1 MMKGYITVFL
11 AMVLSILTG
20 FLLFLT
26 GSAILN
32 GWKVRTELATDL
44 GMNSALGEYQITLY
58 ERYGLLYVDTS
69 YEEKAPSLSGLEER
83 LVFYISRNLNQGE
96 KAPFGGM
103 DLKEVQV
110 EAAVSAAADDG
121 RSMKR
126 QAVMYAKDC
135 ALEDDAEI
143 LAYLSKD
150 EAFRGENLF
159 YAWQSLMAQINEME
173 LPVILND
180 EGEWEEVVLDNP
192 ADGVFS
198 MHDSDI
204 LYLAGVDIGGIP
216 IGQIDSGDYISKRN
230 RSEDVRLWA
239 VEIPETDT
247 RTFLVYLYDKFGNYR
262 NVQARS
268 VLQYQLEYVAK
279 GKTSDYENIKA
290 VAKELLLWRFA
301 VNVECIFGD
310 NGLYEEA
317 AGVAGQLLAVQLNPA
332 FREPMIRSIL
342 YACAYLEAVGEVKC
356 LLEGGS
362 VPFDKGSASVRIEQ
376 VLTKEIP
383 HIKGSSGCS
392 YEQYLARMIYRLPE
406 GVRNN
411 RCMDIMEMDIRNLTG
426 NNWFSMDFCIERFTA
441 QIKANDKIGREYSIR
456 RTYGYY

>member
-44 GMNSALGEYQITLY
+44 GMNSALGEYQLALY

-69 YEEKAPSLSGLEER
+69 YAEKVPSLSGLEER
-83 LVFYISRNLNQGE
+83 LAFYISRNLNQGE

-103 DLKEVQV
+103 DLKAVQV
-110 EAAVSAAADDG
+110 EAAVSAAADGG

-135 ALEDDAEI
+135 ALEDDAEV
-143 LAYLSKD
+143 LEYLNED
-150 EAFRGENLF
+150 EAFQGENLF
-159 YAWQSLMAQINEME
+159 YAWQSLMAQIGEME

-180 EGEWEEVVLDNP
+180 EGEWEEVPLNNP

-204 LYLAGVDIGGIP
+204 LYLANVDIGGISVGR
-216 IGQIDSGDYISKRN
+216 IHREDYISKRN
-230 RSEDVRLWA
+230 RGKEGQLCDA
-239 VEIPETDT
+239 EIPETDT
-247 RTFLVYLYDKFGNYR
+247 KLFLIYLYDKFGNYR
-262 NVQARS
+262 KAREGS
-268 VLQYQLEYVAK
+268 VLRYQLEYVAK
-279 GKTSDYENIKA
+279 GKPSDYENIGA

-301 VNVECIFGD
+301 VNAECIFGD
-310 NGLYEEA
+310 AGLYEEA

-332 FREPMIRSIL
+332 FREPVIRSIL

-362 VPFDKGSASVRIEQ
+362 VPFDKGNASVTIEQ
-376 VLTKEIP
+376 VITKEIP
-383 HIKGSSGCS
+383 QIEGSSGCS
-392 YEQYLARMIYRLPE
+392 YEQYLARMIYRLSE
-406 GVRNN
+406 EVRNN

-426 NNWFSMDFCIERFTA
+426 NRWFSMDFCIERFTA
-441 QIKANDKIGREYSIR
+441 QIKTEDRLGREYSIR